1 MRSHRNSKPTVDGAP
16 VVVSANTLKE
26 AYAIVREDYGED
38 AIILGT
44 RTVNQRQELGLGHER
59 QVQVTIQMPGATV
72 PASPLGRRGGP
83 GALDRILA
91 GHSEV
96 SEANKSQAVEQEIE
110 REVNRIEELV
120 SAIAEDHARLS
131 KLRLPLCDN
140 PLAETLIENGAT
152 AEAVN
157 TLLTRFITETGSDVR
172 DRPAAVSWL
181 TENLRASNCTWEDF
195 YGCHA
200 FLGESGSGRS
210 DLVLTAAGILQ
221 NMGRRTLVLS
231 LMPGNNG
238 DIKRLQLEAALKG
251 FDAAVIKKES
261 QLASTEKHLA
271 EYDVVL
277 VDMPDLHHEVMGE
290 DGQVHAWLAR
300 NTSFHRHLL
309 VPMDK
314 DPRDMS
320 SLNLASR
327 SWNCDWLAVS
337 RTDMTNRPAKMLDL
351 LERIP
356 VPVSLIGK
364 DPART
369 GCLEIA
375 QSDRVLDSM
384 LSGTT
389 TEDFTPGVEAQNTPV
404 AAETAEVAW

>member
-1 MRSHRNSKPTVDGAP
+1 MRSHRNSKPSVDGAP

-59 QVQVTIQMPGATV
+59 QVQVTVQMPGAA
-72 PASPLGRRGGP
+72 PATSPLGRRGGAS
-83 GALDRILA
+83 ALERILA
-91 GHSEV
+91 GHK
-96 SEANKSQAVEQEIE
+96 EAPDTTDVEQDIVS
-110 REVNRIEELV
+110 EVNRIEKLV
-120 SAIAEDHARLS
+120 AAIAEDHARLS

-152 AEAVN
+152 PEAVN
-157 TLLTRFITETGSDVR
+157 TLLTRFTSETGASVQ
-172 DRPAAVSWL
+172 DRPAAITWL
-181 TENLRASNCTWEDF
+181 TDNLRASNCTWEDF

-200 FLGESGSGRS
+200 FLGETGSGRS

-221 NMGRRTLVLS
+221 EMGRRTLVLS

-261 QLASTEKHLA
+261 QLASTEKHLSD
-271 EYDVVL
+271 YDVVL
-277 VDMPDLHHEVMGE
+277 VDMPDLRHEVMNEG
-290 DGQVHAWLAR
+290 GQVHAWLAR
-300 NTSFHRHLL
+300 NTTFHRHLM

-314 DPRDMS
+314 DPRDMAV
-320 SLNLASR
+320 LNQASR
-327 SWNCDWLAVS
+327 SWNCDWIAVS
-337 RTDMTNRPAKMLDL
+337 RTDMTARPAKMLDL
-351 LERIP
+351 LEHIP
-356 VPVSLIGK
+356 VPVSLIGS

-369 GCLEIA
+369 GSLEIA

-384 LSGTT
+384 LAGSP
-389 TEDFTPGVEAQNTPV
+389 ENDFTPGLETGSDKTAT
-404 AAETAEVAW
+404 ETADVAW